1 MMSEP
6 LKVFVVT
13 DHALLRAG
21 IEAVLDAQ
29 RGRFRRVG
37 HATALGADT
46 APWEGLQP
54 DLVLIDLALDTT
66 AVLTWLQRLRDD
78 PMSKG
83 VVFSAVDR
91 PDLQDQAILAGA
103 RGLIDRHCTPQA
115 LQQALELVAQ
125 GEVWFEHAAM
135 GRLLQ
140 AFQQRQLPEAPDPAS
155 TQIALLSPRELAI
168 LRTLIINAGEPA
180 KLLADRLHISE
191 STLRN
196 HLTSIYDKLGVSN
209 KSALLMHAVKNGLT
223 RHLGI
228 DMPDHRS

>member
-21 IEAVLDAQ
+21 IEAAIDAQ
-29 RGRFRRVG
+29 RQRFRRIG
-37 HATALGADT
+37 HATALSPDV

-54 DLVLIDLALDTT
+54 DVVLIDLALDRS
-66 AVLTWLQRLRDD
+66 AVLAWLQRLRDD
-78 PMSKG
+78 PVSKG

-91 PDLQDQAILAGA
+91 PELQDRAILAGA

-125 GEVWFEHAAM
+125 GEVWFDHAAM

-140 AFQQRQLPEAPDPAS
+140 AFQQRQQTKVPDPA
-155 TQIALLSPRELAI
+155 TQQIAQLSPRELAI
-168 LRTLIINAGEPA
+168 LRILIINAGEPA

-228 DMPDHRS
+228 DMPEHRA